1 MAEELT
7 RISGANMDIDLA
19 TPAGE
24 IEWDQGVCPWNEA
37 DNTTE
42 HRCAVKNISL
52 CRHFRGVE
60 FPDTVL
66 CAYSGDGDESGEA

>member
-1 MAEELT
+1 MAEELARLT
-7 RISGANMDIDLA
+7 GANMDIDLA

-24 IEWDQGVCPWNEA
+24 IQWDQDACPWNAAEG
-37 DNTTE
+37 TTV

-66 CAYSGDGDESGEA
+66 CAYPGAGESAGT